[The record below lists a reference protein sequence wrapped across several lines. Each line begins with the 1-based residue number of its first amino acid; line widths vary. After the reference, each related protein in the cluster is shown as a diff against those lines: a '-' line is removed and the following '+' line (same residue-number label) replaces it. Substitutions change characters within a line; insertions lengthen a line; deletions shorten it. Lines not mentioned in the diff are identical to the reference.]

1 MYRAIFDRDTFVE
14 RQWRNL
20 VPVGGRHKR
29 ETKSIYSIGFLNV
42 SYLPCAFDMYARND
56 IIYEY
61 NALQKAKVTKVSAH
75 ISTRYILAQ
84 RNFHLATNISAHK
97 ALRYNFSPQG
107 ALETKNEFNHGF
119 SF

>member
-1 MYRAIFDRDTFVE
+1 MYRAIFERDTFVE
-14 RQWRNL
+14 RRRRNL
-20 VPVGGRHKR
+20 APVGGRQER
-29 ETKSIYSIGFLNV
+29 ETKSIYSVGFLNDAC
-42 SYLPCAFDMYARND
+42 LPCAFFMYARND
-56 IIYEY
+56 IVNEY
-61 NALQKAKVTKVSAH
+61 NAVQKAKDTKVSAH